1 MLADM
6 NLATVD
12 LPDITRPDVAGI
24 VIRTWRT
31 DDQLRAADAAVKT
44 WRSRAWP
51 EDCLTRSVLLS
62 TDGRLVL
69 HYEQWSSHQLG
80 YRLAHAEP
88 AEEPSDQVLVVL
100 FGVSKVAQQRRLVD
114 MMRAHV
120 TPGTYLHASTDGAGV
135 LAWTT
140 QDTWSHLDELPWVE
154 RLSSQ
159 RFRPHAALARSSAAT
174 ARSA

>member
-1 MLADM
+1 M
-6 NLATVD
+6 D
-12 LPDITRPDVAGI
+12 LPDLARPDVAGI

-44 WRSRAWP
+44 WRSRPWP
-51 EDCLTRSVLLS
+51 SDCLTRSVLLGE
-62 TDGRLVL
+62 DGRLVM

-80 YRLAHAEP
+80 YRLVDASPGLCDP
-88 AEEPSDQVLVVL
+88 AEIVIVS

-114 MMRAHV
+114 LMRAHV
-120 TPGTYLHASTDGAGV
+120 TPGTYLHASTDGADV
-135 LAWTT
+135 VAWTT
-140 QDTWSHLDELPWVE
+140 RDTWSQLDQLPWVE

-159 RFRPHAALARSSAAT
+159 RFRPHAVLAHSSAAT